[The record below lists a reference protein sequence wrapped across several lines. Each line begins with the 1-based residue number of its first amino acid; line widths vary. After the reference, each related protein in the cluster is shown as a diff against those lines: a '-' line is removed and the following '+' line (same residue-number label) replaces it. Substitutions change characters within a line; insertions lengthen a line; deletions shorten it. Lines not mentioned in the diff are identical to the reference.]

1 MKVISVTVII
11 LVGIFF
17 TKATETND
25 EESQDT
31 NSPLVSYLLAKIQ
44 RLESK
49 LSSNSISRNTRQ
61 VEQKQSVIANET
73 TACNK

>member
-17 TKATETND
+17 AKATEIND

-49 LSSNSISRNTRQ
+49 LSANSISKNNRQ
-61 VEQKQSVIANET
+61 VEQKQSVIVNET
-73 TACNK
+73 TACHK